1 MIVTEIIELSKS
13 RSKVY
18 IDQQFAFVL
27 YKGELRLYHV
37 REGQELAERDYCT
50 IIEEV
55 LPKRAKLRAM
65 NLLKTREYTTEKL
78 RRKLAQGF
86 YPESIIEQALDY
98 VASYH
103 YTDDLRFAVSYIS
116 GHENTRSRRRIEQDL
131 TRKGIAQETLARAWQ
146 EWEEQGGEQNEE
158 EMIRKL
164 LEKKEYD
171 PESADGKSWQKMY
184 AFLARKGYDTDKI
197 SKVLKAD
204 FRSTYT

>member
-1 MIVTEIIELSKS
+1 MVVTQIIELSKS
-13 RSKVY
+13 RSKIY
-18 IDQQFAFVL
+18 IDQEFAFVL

-37 REGQELAERDYCT
+37 REGQEITEKDYRS
-50 IIEEV
+50 IMEEV

-65 NLLKTREYTTEKL
+65 NLLQAREYTTDQL
-78 RRKLAQGF
+78 RRKLEQGL
-86 YPESIIEQALDY
+86 YPGTIIEQALDY

-103 YTDDLRFAVSYIS
+103 YTDDLRFAVSYIT
-116 GHENTRSRRRIEQDL
+116 GHETTRSRRRIEQDL
-131 TRKGIAQETLARAWQ
+131 MKKGISKETLEKAWQ
-146 EWEEQGGEQNEE
+146 KWEDQGGEQDEE

-164 LEKKEYD
+164 LEKKGYD
-171 PESADGKSWQKMY
+171 PQSADGKTWQKMY